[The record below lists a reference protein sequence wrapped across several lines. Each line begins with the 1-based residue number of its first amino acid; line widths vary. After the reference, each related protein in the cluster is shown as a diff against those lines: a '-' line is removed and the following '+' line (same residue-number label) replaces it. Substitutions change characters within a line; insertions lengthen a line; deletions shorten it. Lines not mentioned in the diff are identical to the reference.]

1 MVQFCKGAAAIIA
14 LSAFPH
20 GSISY
25 QLPSHQRLSTITS
38 TQSRTP
44 WNINSG
50 SRHAPSFLNVN
61 KLTTTTSASSTSLS
75 MGFVEDFMTGRDDE
89 TRRVANEK
97 YIAELQERV
106 KRINELESTV
116 EELGDEE
123 MVAKTM
129 EFRERLKKGEDI
141 NGKILEEAF
150 AVVREAA
157 W

>member
-1 MVQFCKGAAAIIA
+1 
-14 LSAFPH
+14 
-20 GSISY
+20 
-25 QLPSHQRLSTITS
+25 
-38 TQSRTP
+38 
-44 WNINSG
+44 
-50 SRHAPSFLNVN
+50 
-61 KLTTTTSASSTSLS
+61 
-75 MGFVEDFMTGRDDE
+75 MTGRDDE

-97 YIAELQERV
+97 YITELQERV

-129 EFRERLKKGEDI
+129 EFRERLKRGEDI

>member
-1 MVQFCKGAAAIIA
+1 
-14 LSAFPH
+14 
-20 GSISY
+20 
-25 QLPSHQRLSTITS
+25 
-38 TQSRTP
+38 
-44 WNINSG
+44 
-50 SRHAPSFLNVN
+50 
-61 KLTTTTSASSTSLS
+61 
-75 MGFVEDFMTGRDDE
+75 MTGRDDE

>member
-1 MVQFCKGAAAIIA
+1 
-14 LSAFPH
+14 
-20 GSISY
+20 
-25 QLPSHQRLSTITS
+25 
-38 TQSRTP
+38 
-44 WNINSG
+44 
-50 SRHAPSFLNVN
+50 
-61 KLTTTTSASSTSLS
+61 
-75 MGFVEDFMTGRDDE
+75 MTGRDDE

-129 EFRERLKKGEDI
+129 EFRERLKRGEDI

>member
-1 MVQFCKGAAAIIA
+1 
-14 LSAFPH
+14 
-20 GSISY
+20 
-25 QLPSHQRLSTITS
+25 
-38 TQSRTP
+38 
-44 WNINSG
+44 
-50 SRHAPSFLNVN
+50 
-61 KLTTTTSASSTSLS
+61 

>member
-1 MVQFCKGAAAIIA
+1 
-14 LSAFPH
+14 
-20 GSISY
+20 
-25 QLPSHQRLSTITS
+25 
-38 TQSRTP
+38 
-44 WNINSG
+44 
-50 SRHAPSFLNVN
+50 
-61 KLTTTTSASSTSLS
+61 

-129 EFRERLKKGEDI
+129 EFRERLKRGEDI